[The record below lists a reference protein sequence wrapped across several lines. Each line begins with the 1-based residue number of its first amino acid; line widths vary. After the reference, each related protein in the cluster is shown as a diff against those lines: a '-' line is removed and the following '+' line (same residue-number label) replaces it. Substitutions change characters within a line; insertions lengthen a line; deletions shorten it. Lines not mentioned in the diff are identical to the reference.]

1 MKMGQAHWIVWAGG
15 TLAVEVVQ
23 LRVRITQNRDIN
35 ITPGLDR
42 ARPALNVVQNGL
54 EL

>member
-1 MKMGQAHWIVWAGG
+1 MGHVKAFSFALDEDG
-15 TLAVEVVQ
+15 TGAL
-23 LRVRITQNRDIN
+23 DSF
-35 ITPGLDR
+35 TPGLDR